1 MNILNLYEYVHSN
14 VEIQIHSFL
23 PYKTWVGFPS
33 SHRAGTLEP
42 GGTEHLCSSR
52 AVLSERSCVGSRGR
66 EKWSRWKQRTDN
78 DYRSKA
84 RFWLL
89 IPRERA
95 DGEIPES
102 QGFSCLCVP
111 QWVFCLSWIFI
122 TQTFS
127 MFSQCEFLELSLLL
141 CMYVWKAL
149 FKLSFSWSKFSS
161 CSGEQRARR
170 GSEGNTTSPSGKTS
184 L

>member
-102 QGFSCLCVP
+102 QGFSCPLCPSVGFLP
-111 QWVFCLSWIFI
+111 QLNFYNPDILYVFPVWIPRTVSASLYVRVKSPF
-122 TQTFS
+122 QTFI
-127 MFSQCEFLELSLLL
+127 FL
-141 CMYVWKAL
+141 K
-149 FKLSFSWSKFSS
+149 
-161 CSGEQRARR
+161 
-170 GSEGNTTSPSGKTS
+170 
-184 L
+184 